1 VRRACTFLLGPA
13 AVLVVACVMLAGGC
27 ARQPHIGVT
36 SLKVASLVELQGY
49 LLEHEPD
56 LDRFRL
62 RGPFGVAERK
72 NHEIRLSATESVSAD
87 LYLCACAEKA
97 PLVIILHGQDN
108 SKEHHAYQAMH
119 VASWGMHSL
128 ALQLPN
134 SGPWVANGR
143 ILARLVNAIHRAPE
157 IVDSRVD
164 VKKIILVGHSFG
176 GTAVAVALGE
186 GAPAAGGVLLD
197 AAGIGREL
205 PGLLKRIST
214 PVMLIGAD
222 EETSPTRNRDYF
234 YRYIPGGVAEFS
246 IRGAIHEDA
255 QFPVEQSLQTYD
267 RDPPATEESQIAFVS
282 ALTAAAFSLGAT
294 GRLDYAWTSF
304 GGDFRNGKFFNPR
317 RK

>member
-1 VRRACTFLLGPA
+1 VKGVYAFLPGPS
-13 AVLVVACVMLAGGC
+13 AVLVTACLVLAGGC
-27 ARQPHIGVT
+27 ARQPAIGVT
-36 SLKVASLVELQGY
+36 SLKATSLAELRGY

-56 LDRFRL
+56 LEQFRL
-62 RGPFGVAERK
+62 RGPFAVAERK
-72 NHEIRLSATESVSAD
+72 NHEIRLSATEHVSAD
-87 LYLCACAEKA
+87 LYLSAPAEKA

-119 VASWGMHSL
+119 VASWGMHAL

-134 SGPWVANGR
+134 NGPWIANGR
-143 ILARLVNAIHRAPE
+143 ILARLVNAIYRAPE
-157 IVDSRVD
+157 IVDSRID

-176 GTAVAVALGE
+176 GTAVAAALGE

-197 AAGIGREL
+197 TAGIGREL

-267 RDPPATEESQIAFVS
+267 RDPPATEESQITFVS
-282 ALTAAAFSLGAT
+282 ALTAAAFSIAAT
-294 GRLDYAWTSF
+294 GKLDYAWTSF
-304 GGDFRNGKFFNPR
+304 SDDFKNGKFFNA
-317 RK
+317 KKK